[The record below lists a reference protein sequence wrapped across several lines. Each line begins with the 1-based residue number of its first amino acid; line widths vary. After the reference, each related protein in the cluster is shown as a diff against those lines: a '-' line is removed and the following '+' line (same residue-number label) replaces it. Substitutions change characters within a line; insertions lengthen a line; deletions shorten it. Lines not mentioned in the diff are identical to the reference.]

1 MHLTSQQEIQKE
13 TIKLLQKQLDQ
24 KEIELLDVNR
34 QLEEIEKVSEDQ
46 QRKISMLESSSSVL
60 STSRKH

>member
-34 QLEEIEKVSEDQ
+34 QLEEIERVSEDQ

-60 STSRKH
+60 STSRKQ

>member
-46 QRKISMLESSSSVL
+46 QRKISMLESNSSVL
-60 STSRKH
+60 STSRKQ